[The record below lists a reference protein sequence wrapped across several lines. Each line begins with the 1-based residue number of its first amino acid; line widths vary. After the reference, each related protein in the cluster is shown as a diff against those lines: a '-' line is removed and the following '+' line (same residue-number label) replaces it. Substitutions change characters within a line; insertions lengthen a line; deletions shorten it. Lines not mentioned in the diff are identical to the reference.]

1 MKKYLFLMM
10 IAVIMTGSTS
20 KTIAQNVPVKRQHL
34 TEEQIIE
41 KRTNQMIQI
50 LMLDDAT
57 TAKFTPVYSQYLKE
71 KMDCRKMASAERFKR
86 NKEASM
92 KTDADI
98 DEMIQNQFSQS
109 HKMLDIREKYYAK
122 FHKILSPKQILKIY
136 QSEKQDQKKMLKEM
150 FKRRMQQRN
159 RQDIQQKK

>member
-1 MKKYLFLMM
+1 MM
-10 IAVIMTGSTS
+10 IAAIMIGSTS
-20 KTIAQNVPVKRQHL
+20 KASAQNVPVKKQHI

-57 TAKFTPVYSQYLKE
+57 TAKFAPVYSQYLKE
-71 KMDCRKMASAERFKR
+71 KMDCRKMALTERSR
-86 NKEASM
+86 INKGTDMNM
-92 KTDADI
+92 KTDADV
-98 DEMIQNQFSQS
+98 DAMIQNQFTQS

-136 QSEKQDQKKMLKEM
+136 QTEKQDQRKMIREM

-159 RQDIQQKK
+159 KQNKR

>member
-10 IAVIMTGSTS
+10 IAAIMIGSSS
-20 KTIAQNVPVKRQHL
+20 KAIAQNAPVKKQHI

-57 TAKFTPVYSQYLKE
+57 TAKFAPVYSQYLKE
-71 KMDCRKMASAERFKR
+71 KMDCRKMALTERSR
-86 NKEASM
+86 INKEANMNM
-92 KTDADI
+92 KTDADV
-98 DEMIQNQFSQS
+98 DAMIQNQFAQS

-136 QSEKQDQKKMLKEM
+136 QTEKQDQKKMAKEV

-159 RQDIQQKK
+159 KQNLK

>member
-10 IAVIMTGSTS
+10 IAAIMIGSTS
-20 KTIAQNVPVKRQHL
+20 KASAQNVPVKKQHI
-34 TEEQIIE
+34 TEEQMIE

-57 TAKFTPVYSQYLKE
+57 TAKFAPVYGQYLKE
-71 KMDCRKMASAERFKR
+71 KMDCRKMALTERFQK
-86 NKEASM
+86 NKEANM

-98 DEMIQNQFSQS
+98 DAMIQNQFAQS

-122 FHKILSPKQILKIY
+122 FHKFLSPKQILKIY
-136 QSEKQDQKKMLKEM
+136 QTEKQDQKKMVREM
-150 FKRRMQQRN
+150 FKRRMKQQN
-159 RQDIQQKK
+159 KQNLK

>member
-1 MKKYLFLMM
+1 MKKYLFLIMM
-10 IAVIMTGSTS
+10 IAAIMIGSTS
-20 KTIAQNVPVKRQHL
+20 KTIAQNVPVKKQRL

-57 TAKFTPVYSQYLKE
+57 TAKFSPVYSQYLKE
-71 KMDCRKMASAERFKR
+71 KMDCRKMTLTEKFKKDKKA
-86 NKEASM
+86 NI

-98 DEMIQNQFSQS
+98 DEMIQNQFAQS

-122 FHKILSPKQILKIY
+122 FHKILSSKQILKIY
-136 QSEKQDQKKMLKEM
+136 QTEKQDQKNLLKEM
-150 FKRRMQQRN
+150 FKRRMRQRN
-159 RQDIQQKK
+159 RQNIK

>member
-1 MKKYLFLMM
+1 
-10 IAVIMTGSTS
+10 
-20 KTIAQNVPVKRQHL
+20 
-34 TEEQIIE
+34 
-41 KRTNQMIQI
+41 
-50 LMLDDAT
+50 
-57 TAKFTPVYSQYLKE
+57 
-71 KMDCRKMASAERFKR
+71 
-86 NKEASM
+86 M

>member
-1 MKKYLFLMM
+1 MKKYLLFMM
-10 IAVIMTGSTS
+10 IAAIMIGSPS
-20 KTIAQNVPVKRQHL
+20 KTIAQNVPVKKQHL

-57 TAKFTPVYSQYLKE
+57 TAKFAPVFSQYLKE
-71 KMDCRKMASAERFKR
+71 KMDCRKMALTERFKK
-86 NKEASM
+86 NKEADV

-98 DEMIQNQFSQS
+98 DAMIQNQFTQS

-122 FHKILSPKQILKIY
+122 LRKVLSPKQILKIY
-136 QSEKQDQKKMLKEM
+136 QTEKQDQKKMIREM

-159 RQDIQQKK
+159 KQNKR